1 MSNENQTP
9 FSAGDSD
16 VVNNVMRLVI
26 PMRREFSISLDLQRF
41 MRDATYAK
49 EVIEKA
55 LASSDAKLRERAD
68 YLRGKIFGVRAEV
81 TVKPVSLMSASVP
94 VSVPSAPVVIAS
106 VASVEPVAV
115 PVSEEESEA
124 AMRARMMSKYKTGLR

>member
-55 LASSDAKLRERAD
+55 LVSSDAKLRERAD

-81 TVKPVSLMSASVP
+81 TVKAVSLMSTSLP
-94 VSVPSAPVVIAS
+94 VSAPVPAVSAPAGI
-106 VASVEPVAV
+106 ASVEPIAL
-115 PVSEEESEA
+115 PVEEESEA